1 MKSTTV
7 KSVGNSRLQNTY
19 NYFHEIQKTGL
30 HYYRLKEVDLD
41 GNVKI
46 VSNVIVLEQKIN
58 LLILTNV
65 YPIPASDNLH
75 LNFLTD
81 VTQNVYI
88 SILNLNGK
96 VVLEQKYQAEKGENE
111 VILDIQHL
119 STNTYF
125 ISLSNEKEKVV
136 DKFVKH

>member
-1 MKSTTV
+1 VKSTTV
-7 KSVGNSRLQNTY
+7 KPVGNSRLQNTY
-19 NYFHEIQKTGL
+19 NYFYEIQKTGL

-96 VVLEQKYQAEKGENE
+96 VVLEQEYQAEKGENE

>member
-7 KSVGNSRLQNTY
+7 KPVGNSRLQNTY
-19 NYFHEIQKTGL
+19 NYFYEIQKTGL